1 MAAAGASAGSTG
13 CVQAP
18 ALVTASNASECLVD
32 AHDTF
37 LFDMDGVLF
46 VGMRMIARSNEAVRR
61 LMALGKRVVFITNN
75 TTKGRKAVLEKLV
88 GMGFEGIELEQ
99 IYTSGYATALHLQS
113 LPQLQRPRR
122 HGSETCATSST
133 TRTPARPKCTRTAN
147 A

>member
-1 MAAAGASAGSTG
+1 MVLTDFRFSASGFW

-75 TTKGRKAVLEKLV
+75 TTKGRKASP
-88 GMGFEGIELEQ
+88 FQNRGITVVEHWVVSNSVICPLGPL
-99 IYTSGYATALHLQS
+99 TG
-113 LPQLQRPRR
+113 
-122 HGSETCATSST
+122 
-133 TRTPARPKCTRTAN
+133 
-147 A
+147 